1 MDDSIQYSTALE
13 LNVEAIIS
21 FDKYFDNLKI
31 ARKEPKT
38 WRLKNKAFTEA
49 LIFLSN
55 YKFLIG

>member
-21 FDKYFDNLKI
+21 FDKHFDNLKI

-38 WRLKNKAFTEA
+38 SENKE
-49 LIFLSN
+49 
-55 YKFLIG
+55 